1 LSGYFEAPVI
11 AADKILLVNPT
22 ADTIADVENLAS
34 RCGDPVLGG
43 DPGVPR
49 LGRLAAIGCPTPS
62 GVGFTSFVAR
72 QCQPELAP

>member
-34 RCGDPVLGG
+34 RCGDPYWAAILVSNTLGG
-43 DPGVPR
+43 GDWLSDAV
-49 LGRLAAIGCPTPS
+49 
-62 GVGFTSFVAR
+62 GVGFANFVAR